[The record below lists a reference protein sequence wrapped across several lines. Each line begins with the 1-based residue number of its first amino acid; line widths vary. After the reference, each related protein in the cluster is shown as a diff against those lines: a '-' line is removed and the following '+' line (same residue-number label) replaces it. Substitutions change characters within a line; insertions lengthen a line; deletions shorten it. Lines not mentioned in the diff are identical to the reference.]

1 MGNMDSFYFIYREIY
16 FTAKALNLWKNSL
29 VKLSPQI
36 LLNAYAQGI
45 FPMADADESEQIYW
59 YAPDPRA
66 IIPLDGFHIS
76 RSLKRTIKKGVFE
89 IRFDYDFRGTM
100 TSCAAPAKGREETW
114 ISDEIID
121 LYCYLHE
128 YGFAHSVESYQ
139 DGELVGGVYGL
150 ALNGLF
156 AGESMFSRKTDA
168 SKVVLAYL
176 LRALEDTGY
185 SLFDVQFL
193 TNHLA
198 SFGAVEISKRD
209 YLNRLEHALSLKPRK
224 LSTAKAFHS

>member
-1 MGNMDSFYFIYREIY
+1 ME
-16 FTAKALNLWKNSL
+16 
-29 VKLSPQI
+29 LSPEI

-45 FPMADADESEQIYW
+45 FPMADADEGGQIYW

-66 IIPLDGFHIS
+66 IIPLDDFHIS
-76 RSLKRTIKKGVFE
+76 RSLDRRIRKNTFE
-89 IRFDYDFRGTM
+89 IKFDYDFRGTM
-100 TSCAAPAKGREETW
+100 LGCAAPAKGREETW
-114 ISDEIID
+114 ISEEIID
-121 LYCYLHE
+121 LYSYLHQ

-139 DGELVGGVYGL
+139 DGELVGGIYGV

-176 LRALEDTGY
+176 LRALQDTGY

-193 TNHLA
+193 TSHLA
-198 SFGAVEISKRD
+198 RFGALEVSKKD
-209 YLNRLEHALSLKPRK
+209 YMARLELALSLKPK
-224 LSTAKAFHS
+224 ELSTAKVFQV